1 MDFILIQF
9 LEGLASASS
18 LFLVAAGLS
27 LIFGVTRIVNFAH
40 GSLYMLG
47 AYLAWSLTKPL
58 GFWLAAPAAAL
69 TVGALGAALEMGLLR
84 RVYQAPE
91 LFQLLATF
99 AVTLIIDDLAPLI
112 WGPQDLLGPR
122 APGLTGAVELFGH
135 QFPRYDLFL
144 IGLGPLV
151 MGLLWLLLTRTRF
164 GVLLRAASGDRE
176 MVAALGVNQAKLFT
190 SVFALG
196 AALAG
201 LGGAL
206 ELPRTAINHQMGSTV
221 VVAAFVVVVVGGL
234 DSLVGAFLAAALMG
248 QLSAF
253 GVVLFPKST
262 LVLMFAAMALVL
274 AVRPRGLLGSP
285 ELAVTTSHPA
295 GTAPLLASP
304 RFVQTML
311 AGLAALTLLPLV
323 AGDYSLGVAS
333 EILIL
338 SLFAGSLLLVTGL
351 GGMTSFGHAAW
362 FGIGAYTA
370 ALTHDAIGMLGAI
383 FLAPLAA
390 GTVALIFARV
400 AVRLSGVYLAMLTL
414 AFAEIV
420 HSFAVQSYEITG
432 GDNGIIGVWPDAWA
446 RAPVA
451 FYYLT
456 LLLAGTALAL
466 LWRLHGSPFGYGLRA
481 VRDSQRRAEALGIN
495 AARQRWYGFAA
506 GAGLA
511 GAAGGLFAFLK
522 GSVFPDVASISTSV
536 DALVMMLL
544 GGMGSIAGPLVGAT
558 AYTVMR
564 LGLSSHTDI
573 WRMVVGAV
581 IVVLVLA
588 FPRGLL
594 GARRR

>member
-27 LIFGVTRIVNFAH
+27 LIFGVTRVVNFAH

-47 AYLAWSLTKPL
+47 AYLAWSLTKPF
-58 GFWLAAPAAAL
+58 GFWLAVPAAAL

-99 AVTLIIDDLAPLI
+99 AVTLIVDDLVPLI

-122 APGLTGAVELFGH
+122 APGLTGAIEIFDH
-135 QFPRYDLFL
+135 QFPLYDLFL

-151 MGLLWLLLTRTRF
+151 MALLWLLLKRTRF

-176 MVAALGVNQAKLFT
+176 MVAALGVNQARLFT
-190 SVFALG
+190 AVFALG
-196 AALAG
+196 ATLAG

-206 ELPRTAINHQMGSTV
+206 ELPRMAINHQMGSTV

-253 GVVLFPKST
+253 GVVLFPKAT

-285 ELAVTTSHPA
+285 ELTLTSHPA
-295 GTAPLLASP
+295 GNAPLVASH

-311 AGLAALTLLPLV
+311 ASLALLTLLPLV
-323 AGDYSLGVAS
+323 AGDYTLGVAS

-370 ALTHDAIGMLGAI
+370 ALTHEAVGMLGAI
-383 FLAPLAA
+383 FLAPLTA
-390 GTVALIFARV
+390 GLIAFGFARI
-400 AVRLSGVYLAMLTL
+400 AVRLSGVYLAMVTL

-420 HSFAVQSYEITG
+420 HSFAVQSYDITG
-432 GDNGIIGVWPDAWA
+432 GDNGIIGVWPDEWA
-446 RAPVA
+446 RTPVA
-451 FYYLT
+451 YYYLT

-495 AARQRWYGFAA
+495 AARQRWYGFAC

-558 AYTVMR
+558 AYTLMR
-564 LGLSSHTDI
+564 LGLTSHTDI

-588 FPRGLL
+588 FPGGLL

>member
-47 AYLAWSLTKPL
+47 AYLAWSLTKPF
-58 GFWLAAPAAAL
+58 GFWVAVPVAAL

-84 RVYQAPE
+84 RVYRAPE

-99 AVTLIIDDLAPLI
+99 AVTLIVDDLVPLI

-122 APGLTGAVELFGH
+122 APGLTGAVEIFDH
-135 QFPRYDLFL
+135 QFPLYDLFL

-151 MGLLWLLLTRTRF
+151 MALLWLLLKRTRF
-164 GVLLRAASGDRE
+164 GVLLRAASGDRD

-190 SVFALG
+190 AVFALG
-196 AALAG
+196 ATLAG

-206 ELPRTAINHQMGSTV
+206 ELPRMAINHQMGSTV

-253 GVVLFPKST
+253 GIVLFPKAT
-262 LVLMFAAMALVL
+262 LVLMFAVMALVL
-274 AVRPRGLLGSP
+274 VVRPRGLLGSP
-285 ELAVTTSHPA
+285 ELTLASHPA
-295 GTAPLLASP
+295 GTAPLVASH

-311 AGLAALTLLPLV
+311 ATLAALTLLPLV
-323 AGDYSLGVAS
+323 AGDYTLGVAS

-370 ALTHDAIGMLGAI
+370 ALTHDAVGMLGAI
-383 FLAPLAA
+383 FLAPLTA
-390 GTVALIFARV
+390 GLIAFGFARI
-400 AVRLSGVYLAMLTL
+400 AVRLSGVYLAMVTL

-420 HSFAVQSYEITG
+420 HSFAVQSYDITG
-432 GDNGIIGVWPDAWA
+432 GDNGIIGVWPDEWA
-446 RAPVA
+446 RDPVA

-495 AARQRWYGFAA
+495 AARQRWYGFAC

-522 GSVFPDVASISTSV
+522 GSVFPDVAAISTSV

-558 AYTVMR
+558 AYTLMR
-564 LGLSSHTDI
+564 LGLTSHTDI

-588 FPRGLL
+588 FPGGLL